1 MMYDNNGLATYTMS
15 KALEAY
21 EEGYAV
27 YIAHPLDEDPDDRL
41 FSAEEII
48 KSDGHLFIIK
58 EVVLADE
65 QTEN

>member
-1 MMYDNNGLATYTMS
+1 MTDEIQTYSMS
-15 KALEAY
+15 KALRAY
-21 EEGYAV
+21 AECYAV

-58 EVVLADE
+58 EEVLADE
-65 QTEN
+65 QTKN